1 MRKNLIILGL
11 LINLTGFTQTI
22 EELELQLR
30 QTPILELDSVRQI
43 CNQIFKLD
51 KYNESAIYS
60 LMESYRYQTDN
71 SPENLFFSGREKAD
85 IDTAVN
91 YTDSINIF
99 FQNLINSDK
108 FNPKP
113 YILNAKFQSEG
124 IADSTRIDFLQTA
137 INLDSNNITANYMLG
152 QTYYYIFNKTINEDE
167 DSPQLQDLAYNSY
180 EKLVKTFRL
189 DSSSRITLKFPLIQL
204 ANYLNDLSKIQ
215 YIKGVQISNSLYFPI
230 ILYSK
235 LAANWAL
242 DYKTNVL
249 SAAEIAYMQ
258 VGGISR
264 LLEFMSEKSLF
275 NTPDSIQVYRFTWIR
290 SFHNKIS
297 IRLEKVSGNIM
308 LYWKECND
316 PYEPTGLKVDSSRK
330 LTLNDWYGFNEKIE
344 EIKFWEMKTLDDEF
358 DGLDGASWILEG
370 FNKKYHLVDRWS
382 PMGSSFQKCCEYLI
396 SLIDLK
402 TNELRIY

>member
-180 EKLVKTFRL
+180 EKLEKTFRL

-297 IRLEKVSGNIM
+297 IDLEKVSGNIM

-396 SLIDLK
+396 SLTDLK
-402 TNELRIY
+402 TNK

>member
-204 ANYLNDLSKIQ
+204 ANYLNDLS
-215 YIKGVQISNSLYFPI
+215 
-230 ILYSK
+230 
-235 LAANWAL
+235 
-242 DYKTNVL
+242 
-249 SAAEIAYMQ
+249 
-258 VGGISR
+258 R
-264 LLEFMSEKSLF
+264 F
-275 NTPDSIQVYRFTWIR
+275 NI
-290 SFHNKIS
+290 
-297 IRLEKVSGNIM
+297 
-308 LYWKECND
+308 
-316 PYEPTGLKVDSSRK
+316 LKV
-330 LTLNDWYGFNEKIE
+330 Y
-344 EIKFWEMKTLDDEF
+344 KFQIVCIFL
-358 DGLDGASWILEG
+358 
-370 FNKKYHLVDRWS
+370 
-382 PMGSSFQKCCEYLI
+382 
-396 SLIDLK
+396 
-402 TNELRIY
+402 